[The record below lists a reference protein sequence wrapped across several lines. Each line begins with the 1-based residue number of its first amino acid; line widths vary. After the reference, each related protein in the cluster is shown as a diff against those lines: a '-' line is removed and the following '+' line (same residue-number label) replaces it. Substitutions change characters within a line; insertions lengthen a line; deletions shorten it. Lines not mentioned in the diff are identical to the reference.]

1 MTNENQSNQFFRKKV
16 YASIYAPKKTEEEKT
31 NLKKIVPSTKISG
44 IREEF
49 KKVFLPLLIDVFELR
64 RSAQNYKIKT
74 KSSILNSSKPADPE
88 EILKKL
94 QELQMDIEESR
105 RWCEGV
111 ILQIQKG
118 IDEAKEA
125 LQFIEK
131 MGDNLDNE
139 QKKSSLKKR
148 LVKFF
153 LKK

>member
-1 MTNENQSNQFFRKKV
+1 MTDENKPNQFFRKKV
-16 YASIYAPKKTEEEKT
+16 YASIYTPQKTEEEKT
-31 NLKKIVPSTKISG
+31 SPKKIVPSTKISG

-64 RSAQNYKIKT
+64 RSAQNFKIKS
-74 KSSILNSSKPADPE
+74 KSLFLEEKEIKGPD

-94 QELQMDIEESR
+94 QELQIDIEESR

-125 LQFIEK
+125 LQFIEG
-131 MGDNLDNE
+131 MGDKVDSE
-139 QKKSSLKKR
+139 EKKSSLKKR